1 MVRYMLRHFCP
12 NFRLSPNSSVTHT
25 AILSGKSNS
34 QQYSGSLHMLACL
47 LYTRERTGSHF
58 YSRRH
63 LVLLPDQTRRHL
75 VFLPDET
82 RRHLV
87 SLPDETRRHLVSLP
101 DETSRH
107 LVSKDPTFTATLYNG
122 VGEGEREKG
131 EGRREGSAYGWC
143 TFYICQRRGLGPFQG
158 PP

>member
-1 MVRYMLRHFCP
+1 MAVLGWKLCPLHVGTHIRILR
-12 NFRLSPNSSVTHT
+12 VT
-25 AILSGKSNS
+25 K
-34 QQYSGSLHMLACL
+34 CL
-47 LYTRERTGSHF
+47 VKFAR
-58 YSRRH
+58 
-63 LVLLPDQTRRHL
+63 DIQM
-75 VFLPDET
+75 DET

-87 SLPDETRRHLVSLP
+87 SLPDETRRHLVSLPDGTRRHLVSLPDETSRHLVSLP

-107 LVSKDPTFTATLYNG
+107 LVSKDPTFTATLYND

-143 TFYICQRRGLGPFQG
+143 TFHICQRRRLGPFQG